1 MRDVKRLDGFYNYL
15 KTIHKKY
22 FSDWRFGQLIVNIE
36 RWYGQDIFY
45 LEEDNFIKVL
55 DAFIKGIKANK

>member
-1 MRDVKRLDGFYNYL
+1 MRNVNRLDGFYNYL

-36 RWYGQDIFY
+36 RWYGRDIFY
-45 LEEDNFIKVL
+45 LEEEDFLQLL
-55 DAFIKGIKANK
+55 DSFVRTFKKGE